1 MMTDNHKSI
10 LLSVSVLITAMLI
23 SMGATF
29 YILYRIHM
37 DEERVRLTIIV
48 QSQAKLL
55 EAVARFDAQHSPNYP
70 GGSFE
75 ATLSQ
80 FKEAHR
86 AYKEFGKTGEFVL
99 GHLADGGIE
108 FLLTSRHGD
117 KDLPDH
123 IPFDSP
129 WAEPMR
135 RALEGE
141 HGCMVG
147 QDYRGVKVL
156 AAYEWIKEM
165 NLGLVAKIDMREIK
179 RPFLTAGLVTGLL
192 SIIIAAV
199 GALILLNAN
208 PFFRRLVESEQRY
221 RFLVENQNDF
231 VVKLDPEKRLRFAS
245 PNYLKNF
252 NLEMKDLIGKPF
264 FALIHEEDRE
274 RVARSMD
281 ALARP
286 PFTTAHEER
295 ALTVNGWRWF
305 EWSARSILDDK
316 GSVQE
321 IISVGRDI
329 TPRKE
334 VEKQLGITQFAVDK
348 SKSTFFWMNPE
359 CRIVYANEHACGSL
373 GYSRDELVGKY
384 VWDIDPDF
392 RPEHWAAFWPMLK
405 QKKSITIETHH
416 KRKDGTVFPV
426 EITANYILY
435 DGQEHDFA
443 YARDITERKRAE
455 TELKKHRDHLEE
467 LVSERTALAEKRAA
481 QLQQLAIELSR
492 AEDQERRRLA
502 TVLHDDIQQLL
513 ALLKLR
519 VKILILPEPF
529 GDPIDERTDGGINE
543 KLQAIEHLID
553 KILDKSRNLSHHLSP
568 PVLYQ
573 NGLSAA
579 LEWLA
584 HEMETQH
591 ALQVAFEIA
600 PDVDPDSSVLA
611 SILFRSARELLF
623 NVVKHSGTRSARITA
638 RTEGDQILLCVSDSG
653 KGFDPVAGRQ
663 NWRRNVGFGLFSIE
677 DRIKMLGGRM
687 EIDGAPGRGCGVTLI
702 VPRHAA
708 VEPDDV
714 TPETPAALLT
724 APEIAAPDAV
734 IPAPDEHRR
743 IRILIVDDHELLC
756 EALAN
761 LLEGEPDFAVAGQ
774 AHDGREA
781 VKLALEQKPDVI
793 LMDISMPEVSGI
805 EATAEI
811 KRREPDIRIIGLSMH
826 KEAAMQRKM
835 LDAGACAYL
844 TKGGSSEELIE
855 TVRRLACENGR
866 RA

>member
-1 MMTDNHKSI
+1 MTDNHKST
-10 LLSVSVLITAMLI
+10 LLSVSILIAAILI
-23 SMGATF
+23 SMGTTF
-29 YILYRIHM
+29 YILYRINM
-37 DEERVRLTIIV
+37 EDEKIRLSIIA
-48 QSQAKLL
+48 QSQARLL
-55 EAVARFDAQHSPNYP
+55 EAVAHFDEQHSHAYP
-70 GGSFE
+70 GGSSA

-80 FKEAHR
+80 FKAAHK
-86 AYKEFGKTGEFVL
+86 AYKKFGKTGEFAL
-99 GHLADGGIE
+99 GRRVNGRLE
-108 FLLTSRHGD
+108 FLLASRHGD
-117 KDLPDH
+117 ADLPH
-123 IPFDSP
+123 PIPFDSP
-129 WAEPMR
+129 RAKPMQ

-141 HGCMVG
+141 NGCMVG
-147 QDYRGVKVL
+147 LDYRGVTVL
-156 AAYEWIKEM
+156 AAYEPIM
-165 NLGLVAKIDMREIK
+165 ALNLGLVVKIDIDEIK
-179 RPFLTAGLVTGLL
+179 QPFMTAGLAVGLL
-192 SIIIAAV
+192 SIIIVAA
-199 GALILLNAN
+199 GALILLKAN
-208 PFFRRLVESEQRY
+208 PFSRRLVDSEQRY

-231 VVKLDPEKRLRFAS
+231 VVNLDPEKRLLFAS
-245 PNYLKNF
+245 PNFLKTFGLDTGNP
-252 NLEMKDLIGKPF
+252 IGKPIF
-264 FALIHEEDRE
+264 TLIHEEDRE
-274 RVARSMD
+274 DVTRSLD
-281 ALARP
+281 TLTRP
-286 PFTTAHEER
+286 PFTTSHEER
-295 ALTVNGWRWF
+295 ARTVNGWRWF
-305 EWSARSILDDK
+305 EWSARSIMDDK
-316 GSVQE
+316 GNVQE

-373 GYSRDELVGKY
+373 GYTRDELVGKY

-405 QKKSITIETHH
+405 QQKSITIETHH

-426 EITANYILY
+426 EITANYIVY

-455 TELKKHRDHLEE
+455 AELKKHRDHLEE
-467 LVSERTALAEKRAA
+467 MVSERTALAEKRAA

-519 VKILILPEPF
+519 VKIFIPPEPF

-543 KLQAIEHLID
+543 KRQAIEHLID

-591 ALQVAFEIA
+591 ALQVAVEIA
-600 PDVDPDSSVLA
+600 PDVDPDSPVLG

-623 NVVKHSGTRSARITA
+623 NVLKHSGTRAARITA

-687 EIDGAPGRGCGVTLI
+687 EIDGAPGRGCAVTLI

-708 VEPDDV
+708 IEPDDV
-714 TPETPAALLT
+714 TPEPPAALLT
-724 APEIAAPDAV
+724 APGIAAPDAV
-734 IPAPDEHRR
+734 IPAPDEHHR

-761 LLEGEPDFAVAGQ
+761 LLEGEPDFAVMGQ

-793 LMDISMPEVSGI
+793 LMDISMPGMNGI
-805 EATAEI
+805 EATAEV

-826 KEAAMQRKM
+826 KEAAMQQKM

>member
-10 LLSVSVLITAMLI
+10 LLSVSVLIAAIFI

-29 YILYRIHM
+29 SILYRIHM

-55 EAVARFDAQHSPNYP
+55 EAVARFDAQHSSAYP

-80 FKEAHR
+80 FKDAHR
-86 AYKEFGKTGEFVL
+86 LYKEFGKTGGFD
-99 GHLADGGIE
+99 LARRTDGRIE
-108 FLLTSRHGD
+108 FLLTRKNPD
-117 KDLPDH
+117 MALPDS
-123 IPFDSP
+123 IAFDSP

-135 RALEGE
+135 RALSGE
-141 HGCMVG
+141 KGCMLG
-147 QDYRGVKVL
+147 LDHRGVAVL
-156 AAYEWIKEM
+156 AAYEPITEM
-165 NLGLVAKIDMREIK
+165 NMGLVAKIDLREL
-179 RPFLTAGLVTGLL
+179 RQPFVTAGLAAGIL
-192 SIIIAAV
+192 SIIIAVA
-199 GALILLNAN
+199 GALILLKAN
-208 PFFRRLVESEQRY
+208 PFSRRLVDSEQRY

-231 VVKLDPEKRLRFAS
+231 VVKLDPEKRLLFAS
-245 PNYLKNF
+245 PNFLKTF
-252 NLEMKDLIGKPF
+252 GLDAGDPFDKPIF
-264 FALIHEEDRE
+264 PLIHEKDRE
-274 RVARSMD
+274 DVTQS
-281 ALARP
+281 LETLTRP
-286 PFTTAHEER
+286 PFTTSHEER
-295 ALTVNGWRWF
+295 AMTVDGWRWF

-316 GSVQE
+316 GNIRE

-329 TPRKE
+329 TVRKE
-334 VEKQLGITQFAVDK
+334 AEKQLGITQFAVDK
-348 SKSTFFWMNPE
+348 SKSAFFWMNPE
-359 CRIVYANEHACGSL
+359 SQIVYANEHACGSL
-373 GYSRDELVGKY
+373 GYAPDELAGKY

-405 QKKSITIETHH
+405 QKKSITIETRHQ
-416 KRKDGTVFPV
+416 RKDGTVFPV

-455 TELKKHRDHLEE
+455 AELEQHRDHLEE

-519 VKILILPEPF
+519 VKILIPSKPS
-529 GDPIDERTDGGINE
+529 GDPIVERTDGGINK
-543 KLQAIEHLID
+543 KLQAIELLID

-579 LEWLA
+579 LGWLA
-584 HEMETQH
+584 TEMETQH
-591 ALQVAFEIA
+591 ALQVAVETE
-600 PDVDPDSSVLA
+600 PYVDPDSPVLA

-623 NVVKHSGTRSARITA
+623 NVVKHSGTHAARVTA
-638 RTEGDQILLCVSDSG
+638 RLEGDQILLRVTDSG
-653 KGFDPVAGRQ
+653 KGFDDDDVRR
-663 NWRRNVGFGLFSIE
+663 NWRRNIGFGLFSIE
-677 DRIKMLGGRM
+677 DRINMLGGRM
-687 EIDGAPGRGCGVTLI
+687 EIEGAPGRGCTVTLI
-702 VPRHAA
+702 VPKHAA

-714 TPETPAALLT
+714 TPEPTVAFLS
-724 APEIAAPDAV
+724 APGSTAPDAV
-734 IPAPDEHRR
+734 IPPLDEPHR

-756 EALAN
+756 QALAN

-774 AHDGREA
+774 AHDGREG
-781 VKLALEQKPDVI
+781 VRLALEQKPDVI
-793 LMDISMPEVSGI
+793 LMDVSMPEVSGI

-811 KRREPDIRIIGLSMH
+811 CRHEPGIRIIGLSMH
-826 KEAAMQRKM
+826 KDAAMERKM
-835 LDAGACAYL
+835 RDAGACAYL

-855 TVRRLACENGR
+855 TIRRVDCENAH